1 MIVKGGVPIRRIPK
15 TSSVS
20 IQAGQRVFHK
30 RADGS
35 YEPASITLRAEVKNV
50 MNPKYAWGRIVNGI
64 FQSNGVIYNTL
75 VVNPAYTGVI
85 AVRVRGDNMPNYIE
99 EYTSISVVD
108 DGAPA
113 VQYKIVV
120 KQLENIVTSI
130 PCDAN
135 GSPKI
140 YYQATAHLYKVTGDV
155 EELCADYVCV
165 VGYQKNGNTIS
176 TVTSDSYTSSLT
188 FNVSGD
194 YESVRIGFTDGTN
207 VIADVT
213 IPKLYDGQPGVTYS
227 IEVTRGSTRITALSC
242 NADGSLKGLNEFEGK
257 FYKTIGNKKETCGLK
272 FIIYGYKSDGSLGIV
287 FHCST
292 TVGGFS
298 NMYFVDKNWNEYE
311 GILVSCYEGNDR
323 KNIICELMLPKIID
337 GQSGEAGQKGQ
348 PGCAIR
354 RSEWKAGV
362 TYRNDESL
370 NAVTR
375 YLDIVMV
382 RAKNSIGWRGYKC
395 LQTHVSAESNKPGN
409 ATYWEELPT
418 NTVGILASLIIARDA
433 KLDFLS
439 GNEIRILDANDK
451 VTAGVSGSGSG
462 ETGIRFYAGSDDP
475 QNAPFRVDEK
485 GKVIA
490 ENGEFRGKVETAIN
504 GNKIVIDPENS
515 TLRMTSSDGDDLCI
529 MEFDNPY
536 PQHKYSKITL
546 KSIDMMY
553 AGRRYE
559 QTIILKDSGIDI
571 TRRDTLNNNHL
582 NHVYLGTNIIS
593 ISEREAGGI
602 NESCDIRPHGITL
615 MRDGKSYKSFE

>member
-15 TSSVS
+15 ASSVS

-35 YEPASITLRAEVKNV
+35 YDPASITLRAEIKNV
-50 MNPKYAWGRIVNGI
+50 NNPKYTWGRIVNGI

-85 AVRVRGDNMPNYIE
+85 AVRVRGDNIPNYIE
-99 EYTSISVVD
+99 EYTSISVID
-108 DGAPA
+108 
-113 VQYKIVV
+113 
-120 KQLENIVTSI
+120 
-130 PCDAN
+130 
-135 GSPKI
+135 
-140 YYQATAHLYKVTGDV
+140 
-155 EELCADYVCV
+155 
-165 VGYQKNGNTIS
+165 
-176 TVTSDSYTSSLT
+176 
-188 FNVSGD
+188 
-194 YESVRIGFTDGTN
+194 
-207 VIADVT
+207 
-213 IPKLYDGQPGVTYS
+213 DGQPGVTYS
-227 IEVTRGSTRITALSC
+227 IEVMRGSTHLTALSC
-242 NADGSLKGLNEFEGK
+242 NADGSLKGINEFEGK
-257 FYKTIGNKKETCGLK
+257 FYKTTGNKKETCGLK

-292 TVGGFS
+292 TVGGFG

-337 GQSGEAGQKGQ
+337 GQSGEAGQKGL

-354 RSEWKAGV
+354 RSEWKAGIE
-362 TYRNDESL
+362 YRNDEAI
-370 NAVTR
+370 NAATR
-375 YLDIVMV
+375 YLDIAMV

-439 GNEIRILDANDK
+439 GNEIRILDANDR

-475 QNAPFRVDEK
+475 KNAPFRVDEK

-490 ENGEFRGKVETAIN
+490 GNGEFHGTVYATDGEFTGKVATSLD
-504 GNKIVIDPENS
+504 GKRIVINPEDNS
-515 TLRMTSSDGDDLCI
+515 LRMYGSNNRLMLNICYYEGSAFGDNDNCAQIYMYRYRGENRLSDMVLQA
-529 MEFDNPY
+529 DNINMV
-536 PQHKYSKITL
+536 QRGFEKER
-546 KSIDMMY
+546 SIN
-553 AGRRYE
+553 
-559 QTIILKDSGIDI
+559 ISPSGIE
-571 TRRDTLNNNHL
+571 
-582 NHVYLGTNIIS
+582 VM
-593 ISEREAGGI
+593 EGGKTI
-602 NESCDIRPHGITL
+602 AQL
-615 MRDGKSYKSFE
+615 